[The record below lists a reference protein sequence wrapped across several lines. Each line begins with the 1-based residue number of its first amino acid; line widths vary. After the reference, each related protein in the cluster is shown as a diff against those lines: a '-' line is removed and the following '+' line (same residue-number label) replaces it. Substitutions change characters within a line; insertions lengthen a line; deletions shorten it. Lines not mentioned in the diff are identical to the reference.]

1 MKKCRLRFLLGLV
14 AQRLYIKIKA
24 SSPFYQGKYFCYV
37 RHSMDVLHAS
47 YIDNI
52 FYDKMDFSHFYCNV
66 MILSN
71 KTVIAYDSVLEIC
84 EITFGYFKI
93 LIVTSYVEL
102 NIFQPILGQNIFFF
116 RMLESIEINRN
127 ICFGPM
133 VQPFSWS

>member
-1 MKKCRLRFLLGLV
+1 
-14 AQRLYIKIKA
+14 
-24 SSPFYQGKYFCYV
+24 
-37 RHSMDVLHAS
+37 MDVLHAS

-52 FYDKMDFSHFYCNV
+52 FYDKMDFSLFYCNV

-133 VQPFSWS
+133 VQPFSWC